1 MGGGGGRAV
10 SVEPGFC
17 LDLPFTCGACLAWL
31 SRPHPD
37 GQQVASVVG
46 WQAAEDRQRVWCS
59 VHWRIGRVTGSV

>member
-17 LDLPFTCGACLAWL
+17 LDLPFPCGACLAWL

-46 WQAAEDRQRVWCS
+46 WQDS
-59 VHWRIGRVTGSV
+59 LLGLRIGSVCGAVFTGE